1 MKPAVLLFPLLAA
14 FATVAGCT
22 SQVDD
27 IQVPDLTSPS
37 AELPVG
43 VFVGRT
49 TFQSAPTEVVG
60 TALIEPN
67 GRMIV
72 VGDAGE
78 FLASGMYQ
86 TVGSGINAK
95 LRFHLPNLRGADG
108 QPLKPVA
115 AGDLIGSFLPQDSFT
130 GTFVRD
136 DGDAGSMNF
145 VYDVQSETP
154 ADLTLLVGTWAMPDA
169 FGDSLVSF
177 TFVNG
182 GGFSGLDANGCRYI
196 NAEAFV
202 IDPRYNLY
210 RLNFSR
216 SCVGDVNAA
225 IFTGLMTVVERSG
238 GGRTFKRMIL
248 TGSNGTAAVS
258 FQLTGPS

>member
-14 FATVAGCT
+14 FAAVAGCT

-27 IQVPDLTSPS
+27 IDVPDLSSP
-37 AELPVG
+37 AATPVG

-49 TFQSAPTEVVG
+49 TFQSSTTEVAG
-60 TALIEPN
+60 TALIAPG
-67 GRMIV
+67 GRIIV
-72 VGDAGE
+72 IGDQAE
-78 FLASGMYQ
+78 FLASGTYE

-108 QPLKPVA
+108 QALTPPS
-115 AGDLIGSFLPQDSFT
+115 AGDLIGSYLAQDSFT

-136 DGDAGSMNF
+136 DGEAGSMNF

-154 ADLTLLVGTWAMPDA
+154 ADLTRLVGTWASPDA
-169 FGDSLVSF
+169 FGDSSVSF

-182 GGFSGLDANGCRYI
+182 GGFSGVTPNCRYV
-196 NAEAFV
+196 NAEALV
-202 IDPRYNLY
+202 IDRRYNLY
-210 RLNFSR
+210 RVNVSR
-216 SCVGDVNAA
+216 NCIGDVADTV
-225 IFTGLMTVVERSG
+225 FTGLMTVVTRSG
-238 GGRTFKRMIL
+238 AGRSFERMIL

-258 FQLTGPS
+258 FQLTRQN